1 MLIAS
6 PWNPYRPLRT
16 DPPGPPIHA
25 EAPPIL
31 EENAPE
37 PEDDRPLKW
46 STRLLFAAPAT
57 LDILGTTSMNAALLW
72 VPVSA
77 YQMLSSS
84 FPLRDPPHAA
94 HRVVQRAPSRSGW
107 LFGRSSFWDTAYPK
121 HSCSRSQKLRL
132 ELPLWAGPTFKAA
145 ADLRRRSQDSI
156 LLQASSSSSWLKS
169 CLPGSIIA
177 RRHRTD
183 FTSFSIASQFV
194 IEEKI
199 MERHVVE
206 PLVAVGWEGVSGFI
220 IIGIAMPILHL
231 LIGRT
236 DAGRGGF
243 FDAPNAIH
251 ELFSG
256 PRIWGPAI
264 IFAVSV
270 AFTNFFGLQVTK
282 KCVDPTSSC
291 GRAGVDNLAAT
302 ASRQRPGA

>member
-1 MLIAS
+1 
-6 PWNPYRPLRT
+6 
-16 DPPGPPIHA
+16 
-25 EAPPIL
+25 
-31 EENAPE
+31 
-37 PEDDRPLKW
+37 
-46 STRLLFAAPAT
+46 
-57 LDILGTTSMNAALLW
+57 
-72 VPVSA
+72 
-77 YQMLSSS
+77 
-84 FPLRDPPHAA
+84 
-94 HRVVQRAPSRSGW
+94 
-107 LFGRSSFWDTAYPK
+107 
-121 HSCSRSQKLRL
+121 
-132 ELPLWAGPTFKAA
+132 
-145 ADLRRRSQDSI
+145 
-156 LLQASSSSSWLKS
+156 
-169 CLPGSIIA
+169 
-177 RRHRTD
+177 
-183 FTSFSIASQFV
+183 
-194 IEEKI
+194 

-220 IIGIAMPILHL
+220 IIGIAMPILHF